1 MLSAAL
7 VYHTQKKRTV
17 LLVVFF
23 FIILCIHALFL
34 FTPFF
39 QTGLLNAQQKKQ
51 PVQLVSSWHMQ
62 GNKNFLIK
70 QRLISPALLHRKNM
84 LQITYDLHGLCL
96 LPGDASAI
104 ILQTNRQKSSVSLS
118 RYGKNCY
125 DGEQTV
131 QIPLH
136 DFSGFIPS

>member
-1 MLSAAL
+1 
-7 VYHTQKKRTV
+7 
-17 LLVVFF
+17 
-23 FIILCIHALFL
+23 
-34 FTPFF
+34 
-39 QTGLLNAQQKKQ
+39 
-51 PVQLVSSWHMQ
+51 
-62 GNKNFLIK
+62 
-70 QRLISPALLHRKNM
+70 HRKNM

-136 DFSGFIPS
+136 DFSGFIPSQGSLAIKTSFWYPTEYAIDVKHILAYNNQAVLGETTTKN